1 MIVISKF
8 QVLGNNWRNVFKI
21 LERYVTGLRK
31 KVFLTQKMGEI
42 TSPDLGLIYELKI
55 HLEKKIHLKWNKA
68 A

>member
-31 KVFLTQKMGEI
+31 KVVLTQKMGEI

-55 HLEKKIHLKWNKA
+55 HLEKKYF
-68 A
+68 